1 MKVGKSMKKIWFI
14 INLIIFTILIALFP
28 TLFLYDDLEV
38 ATIRW
43 LLYFAFTFIS
53 SLLTYSAFN
62 LYTNKY
68 PLNMDKYMRRFSVLK
83 AIKIINGRKTITF
96 IREGSKFICEDK
108 SFSKVII
115 DLDGY
120 MFKKTYIANYV
131 TRNIRYKEVSGNIAF
146 FNNFFKKKLH
156 ISVIDNLNLII
167 IDNDKE
173 YKMKIIE
180 NNYSK
185 ISILNKLIL
194 GSKHA
199 KYSSVPRRTIKQYSD
214 MEKRNRTTY
223 IINEEMFQEGRF
235 GLVDRTKKKRKR

>member
-131 TRNIRYKEVSGNIAF
+131 TRNIRYKD
-146 FNNFFKKKLH
+146 
-156 ISVIDNLNLII
+156 VIDNLNLII